1 MQGGPGECEQNG
13 EIFTLS
19 IHLQY
24 KGLMWKQEMS
34 YERQACMLMVP
45 MATSLHIE
53 IK

>member
-13 EIFTLS
+13 GNFTLS

-24 KGLMWKQEMS
+24 KGLMWRQEMS
-34 YERQACMLMVP
+34 YERQARVLMVP